1 MNLLILDSI
10 ETKTFGG
17 YQNWICLIAPELA
30 KRGHKLFVVG
40 RPQAEFFNRFERQ
53 ANGLKLFELPIS
65 GDFNPFTIAKL
76 AQLFNKENIDVVI
89 CDFNKDVRL
98 GGLAARFSNQPKV
111 VWHLGLNITKKN
123 FVHRFLTPRL
133 IDTAVVPS
141 ADLKRQVVASGYIDA
156 KIVTVIPHGIPP
168 LDFNY
173 DKAEANRDLKIKYDI
188 PIDNSIA
195 ITSGRFVSQK
205 GHKYLVEAT
214 KDVVAQFP
222 NVTFLFL
229 GDGPLEIK
237 LKAIIAEY
245 KLEKHFVFAGMLS
258 DFDLELAGSDLMIH
272 PSVEE
277 PFGFSVLEG
286 MRAGLPVVA
295 SRIGGIPEFAINN
308 KTALLIEPCNSKL
321 LSTAV
326 LDLMKSPEKMKAFG
340 QSGKKRWSDDF
351 KLDVMVLAWEKYLD
365 NLIGSDN

>member
-10 ETKTFGG
+10 DTKTFGG
-17 YQNWICLIAPELA
+17 YQNWICLISPELA
-30 KRGHKLFVVG
+30 KRGHKVIVVS
-40 RPQAEFFNRFERQ
+40 RPNSEFFKRFDEHSI
-53 ANGLKLFELPIS
+53 GMKIIELPIS
-65 GDFNPFTIAKL
+65 GDFNPFTISKL
-76 AQLFNKENIDVVI
+76 ARIFKKENIDVVI

-111 VWHLGLNITKKN
+111 VWHLGLNITKNN

-133 IDTAVVPS
+133 IDAAVVPS
-141 ADLKRQVVASGYIDA
+141 ADLKRQVVASGYIDT

-173 DKAEANRDLKIKYDI
+173 DKTEAGRDLRIKYDI
-188 PIDNSIA
+188 PIDNLIA
-195 ITSGRFVSQK
+195 VTSGRFVEQK
-205 GHKYLVEAT
+205 GHKYLLEAAREIVS
-214 KDVVAQFP
+214 KFP
-222 NVTFLFL
+222 AVTFLFL
-229 GDGPLEIK
+229 GDGPLENK
-237 LKAIIAEY
+237 LKAKIAEY
-245 KLEKHFVFAGMLS
+245 KLEKHFVFSGMLS
-258 DFDLELAGSDLMIH
+258 DFDLELAGSDLMLH

-295 SRIGGIPEFAINN
+295 SKIGGIPEFAINN

-326 LDLMKSPEKMKAFG
+326 LELLNSSEKMKSFG
-340 QSGKKRWSDDF
+340 QAGKQRWSDDL

-365 NLIGSDN
+365 NLIGLDN